1 MRNHIV
7 LLCFTL
13 ATQLVYSQDTIK
25 VTFSQETDTL
35 TKQRFIDKY
44 ENVFMTKVPTRH
56 MLKFGLGFYPDNL
69 RRFYSSEIR
78 NVTYEIGYEYKILPA
93 VSIGVNIGVTNPY
106 NYTPKFAGTF
116 VANIQGKWYFDM
128 DKRIRQE
135 KSANNFTGNF
145 LSAVYE
151 HRTRYDWRRFE
162 LSRMGIE
169 FGLQRRFLSQGRFE
183 FAVGLFRQTYQ
194 NGYYQAD
201 EWLAGDQTT
210 ELAISTRTN
219 IGLAIGD
226 WKRTSRSPLCEILNC
241 EQFVQDQWKVSLPS
255 LELSLRKIQLTTAF
269 AYERKFGQSPFS
281 VNAQVFSDFRK
292 EFRRSYKSDGNEV
305 SDYTYQLQPIIQFRF
320 YALQKR
326 NIRKGTGGNNLSGI
340 YFAPHVEFLRYTT
353 TKWGH
358 YQSKQHFGPGLS
370 LGYQQSIFKRVYVD
384 IFGAMGRNL
393 PSDSPDS
400 PKRFGTLRIGF
411 GLRI

>member
-1 MRNHIV
+1 
-7 LLCFTL
+7 
-13 ATQLVYSQDTIK
+13 
-25 VTFSQETDTL
+25 
-35 TKQRFIDKY
+35 
-44 ENVFMTKVPTRH
+44 

-69 RRFYSSEIR
+69 SRFYSSEVR
-78 NVTYEIGYEYKILPA
+78 NLTYEIGYEYKILPA
-93 VSIGVNIGVTNPY
+93 ASIGVNIGVTNPY

-151 HRTRYDWRRFE
+151 HRIRYDWRRFE
-162 LSRMGIE
+162 LSRLGVE

-194 NGYYQAD
+194 NGYYQAN

-210 ELAISTRTN
+210 ELAITTRTN

-292 EFRRSYKSDGNEV
+292 EFRRSYKADGNEIF
-305 SDYTYQLQPIIQFRF
+305 DYSYQLQPIVQFRF

-353 TKWGH
+353 TRWGH

-393 PSDSPDS
+393 LSDSPDI
-400 PKRFGTLRIGF
+400 PKHFGTLRIGF
-411 GLRI
+411 GLRM